1 MPVLPIYLFGQSVL
15 RKKARPV
22 KPADGTIVK
31 FAADMVETMQ
41 QANGIGLAA
50 NQVGDLRRV
59 IVIDLSAMEETKD
72 KPPFALVNPE
82 VIVNEGEFTMEE
94 GCLSIPQL
102 REEVTRPETIR
113 VRFQDLEFAEQEI
126 TAAGLLARVLLHEI
140 DHLNG
145 VLFVDHL
152 NAVKRKLLRGR
163 LNKISRG
170 EVEVDYPI
178 VGKSSEST

>member
-1 MPVLPIYLFGQSVL
+1 MSVLPIYLFGQSVL

-22 KPADGTIVK
+22 KPADGTLVK
-31 FAADMVETMQ
+31 FAADMVETMK

-50 NQVGDLRRV
+50 NQVGDLRRM
-59 IVIDLSAMEETKD
+59 IVVDLSAMEETKD

-82 VIVNEGEFTMEE
+82 VIVNEGTLTMEE
-94 GCLSIPQL
+94 GCLSIPEL
-102 REEVTRPETIR
+102 REEVARPETVRIR
-113 VRFQDLEFAEQEI
+113 FLDLGFAEQEI
-126 TAAGLLARVLLHEI
+126 TASGLLARVLLHEI

-145 VLFVDHL
+145 VLFIDHL

-170 EVEVDYPI
+170 EVEVNYPI
-178 VGKSSEST
+178 VGKSSESA